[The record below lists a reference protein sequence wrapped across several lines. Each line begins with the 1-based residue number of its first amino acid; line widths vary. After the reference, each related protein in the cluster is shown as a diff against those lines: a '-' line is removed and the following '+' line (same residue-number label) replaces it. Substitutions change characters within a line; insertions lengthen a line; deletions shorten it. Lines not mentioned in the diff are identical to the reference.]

1 MTDLR
6 TSFLTL
12 EDTSTQAGVPLH
24 KVLEGSAAAAKN
36 ASAALVAKDPSGN
49 LIYLRTDA
57 AGNLAI
63 TTEGAAICKRA
74 KGELATGSASPTPVL
89 VTGANIAL
97 TVSKIYK
104 EIGFIVSCRRDALFQ
119 IIWNDNGT
127 ETILGEIVVGSGAFT
142 VPGELHCLSFTAGAT
157 GTQELKVKAMNFEA
171 LSSLRA
177 SITAEEV

>member
-6 TSFLTL
+6 TSFPTL
-12 EDTSTQAGVPLH
+12 EDATTQVGAPLH
-24 KVLEGSAAAAKN
+24 KVLEGTAAAAKN

-57 AGNLAI
+57 AGNLAV
-63 TTEGAAICKRA
+63 TTEGAANCKKAR
-74 KGELATGSASPTPVL
+74 GELAAGQATTPAL
-89 VTGANIAL
+89 VTGANIPL
-97 TVSKIYK
+97 TVSKGYK
-104 EIGFIVSCRRDALFQ
+104 EIGFLVSCRRDALFQ
-119 IIWNDNGT
+119 IIWNDNGA

-157 GTQELKVKAMNFEA
+157 GTQELKIKAMNFEA

-177 SITAEEV
+177 SLTVEEV